1 MADDITDRLPRE
13 AIHDPDREAR
23 IDADLKF
30 MEDLEAFEAE
40 EEVGLIELPSLAT
53 EDLLAEIAA
62 AKAQEERRADPAA
75 VLRAPDL
82 DYDNL
87 AFLSGLT
94 RAEMKRLMGVWPTV
108 APDRRR
114 RLVRAMA
121 LRAEDDLTL
130 DFTRALLVAARDTE
144 ATVRAAAIDA
154 LWEAD
159 TPDVL
164 ATLTT
169 ALRDDAPRVRLA
181 ATNALAPF
189 AARAAAGELLPGT
202 DDRLRDALL
211 TLARIRGEPV
221 EVVRRAVAALG
232 VFDDADTNALIA
244 ATYDRD
250 TIDDRAAALEAMGRS
265 CNSDYLPTLRAE
277 STARER
283 EVRFEA
289 TRALGELALGEST
302 PNVEDRLTDPDRAVR
317 FAAVVAL
324 GQIGSRAAMTAL
336 REHRGDSPDADWQEA
351 VDASLA
357 EASYADNP
365 LFPT

>member
-1 MADDITDRLPRE
+1 MP
-13 AIHDPDREAR
+13 
-23 IDADLKF
+23 
-30 MEDLEAFEAE
+30 
-40 EEVGLIELPSLAT
+40 
-53 EDLLAEIAA
+53 
-62 AKAQEERRADPAA
+62 
-75 VLRAPDL
+75 
-82 DYDNL
+82 
-87 AFLSGLT
+87 
-94 RAEMKRLMGVWPTV
+94 
-108 APDRRR
+108 
-114 RLVRAMA
+114 
-121 LRAEDDLTL
+121 
-130 DFTRALLVAARDTE
+130 LLVAARDSE
-144 ATVRAAAIDA
+144 ATTRAAAIDA

-189 AARAAAGELLPGT
+189 AARAAAGELLPGA
-202 DDRLRDALL
+202 DDRLRAALL
-211 TLARIRGEPV
+211 TLARTHSEPI

-232 VFDDADTNALIA
+232 VFDDAETNALITE
-244 ATYDRD
+244 TYDRD

-265 CNSDYLPTLRAE
+265 CNADYLPTLRTE
-277 STARER
+277 LTARER

-302 PNVEDRLTDPDRAVR
+302 PDVEDRLTDPDRAVR

-365 LFPT
+365 LFPA